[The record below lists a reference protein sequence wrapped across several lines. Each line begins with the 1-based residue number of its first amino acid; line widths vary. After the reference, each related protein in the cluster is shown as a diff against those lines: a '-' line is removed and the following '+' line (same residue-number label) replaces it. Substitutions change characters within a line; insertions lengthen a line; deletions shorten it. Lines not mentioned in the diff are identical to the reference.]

1 MPRRHHKKS
10 KRTKNITWGN
20 GNMKY
25 DIEPK
30 TTYDNAIRW
39 NINQIEE
46 KMDTVRVYKENLEKI
61 FNKEFQTEY
70 CLINTNREQITVT
83 LQLLELT
90 HEDIRK
96 LNEIADEYIIQPNGS
111 DVVSVQIF
119 QFKGEEE

>member
-1 MPRRHHKKS
+1 MDELR
-10 KRTKNITWGN
+10 
-20 GNMKY
+20 
-25 DIEPK
+25 PK
-30 TTYDNAIRW
+30 TTLDRAIRW

-46 KMDTVRVYKENLEKI
+46 RMDTVRVYKENLEKI
-61 FNKEFQTEY
+61 FSKEFTNNLEY
-70 CLINTNREQITVT
+70 CQINTNREQITVT

-96 LNEIADEYIIQPNGS
+96 LNEIADEYIIEPDGC